1 MVPLNKLYESF
12 DPVHFESVWPTS
24 ARLPKKLTRDP
35 VEIPLERNISP
46 VRFSNPRII
55 LDDHLP
61 PRKPEFEKELSWS
74 PVKFIGIERVFS
86 TPDEV
91 TNQETPQKQVAQLN
105 KKQKRNARNRKKAT
119 AKRATTHDS
128 RVKKNEEKRA
138 ALKNLN
144 N

>member
-24 ARLPKKLTRDP
+24 ASLPNKLTRDP
-35 VEIPLERNISP
+35 VEIPLERNKSP
-46 VRFSNPRII
+46 VRFSNPRKI

-86 TPDEV
+86 KPEEED
-91 TNQETPQKQVAQLN
+91 NQETQQKQAAHLN
-105 KKQKRNARNRKKAT
+105 KKQKRNARNREKAN
-119 AKRATTHDS
+119 AKRAATHDF
-128 RVKKNEEKRA
+128 RVNKNEEKRA